1 MQRIQPAVVG
11 YQDMLYVMG
20 GRNSNKVELL
30 SAERYNPSTNTWS
43 MVKEMHKKRW
53 GAAAVVFHKKV
64 VVVGGRGKRVCR
76 TSEVFS
82 EEHNSWTV
90 MPGEIPCQDRSY
102 SACLVQK
109 PWGWGAD
116 NIG

>member
-116 NIG
+116 TIG